1 MRRRAALILTWAV
14 LLLTGRPVLAQ
25 PALWTVRGPHATVV
39 LFGSVHLLP
48 PGLDWR
54 PPALTQALASAK
66 EIWFELPI
74 DAATAIAAQKLAM
87 DKGLLAKGG
96 DLFGTLS
103 PADADRLRAACAQV
117 AVPPALLATMR
128 PWLAEVT
135 LSLAQDAQAGGAAGQ
150 GVDQQISDHVAVSV
164 PRRAFETARQQ
175 IDFLAAAPM
184 AEQLASLDETITEI
198 ANDPTLFQRVVNA
211 WLSGDVVA
219 LRKDA
224 LEPLIKSSPG
234 MYRRLITD
242 RNRHWA
248 SVLARRLKGGNGVI
262 VVVVGTA
269 HLIGP
274 DGVPALL
281 RARGFNVDGPGL
293 ESGAAPR
300 STTASAH

>member
-1 MRRRAALILTWAV
+1 MRRRVALVLAWALS
-14 LLLTGRPVLAQ
+14 LLGSGPVLAQ
-25 PALWTVRGPHATVV
+25 PAVWTVRGPHATLV

-54 PPALTQALASAK
+54 PPSLTQALTSAR

-74 DAATAIAAQKLAM
+74 DGATAAAAQKLAT
-87 DKGLLAKGG
+87 DKGLLATG
-96 DLFGTLS
+96 DLFASLS
-103 PADADRLRAACAQV
+103 PADAERLRAACARV
-117 AVPPALLATMR
+117 AVPPALVAAMR

-135 LSLAQDAQAGGAAGQ
+135 LSLAQDAQAGGAAGE
-150 GVDQQISDHVAVSV
+150 GVDQQLSDQIAASV
-164 PRRAFETARQQ
+164 PRHAFETPRQQ
-175 IDFLAAAPM
+175 IDFLAAAPV
-184 AEQLASLDETITEI
+184 AEQLASLDETIDEI
-198 ANDPTLFQRVVNA
+198 TNDPDLFLRVVNS
-211 WLSGDVVA
+211 WLKGDVAA

-248 SVLARRLKGGNGVI
+248 SVLGRRLKTGHGMI

-274 DGVPALL
+274 QGVPTLL
-281 RARGFNVDGPGL
+281 RERGFDVDGPGL
-293 ESGAAPR
+293 ETQSAQR
-300 STTASAH
+300 SASASAH

>member
-1 MRRRAALILTWAV
+1 MRRRLALALAGA
-14 LLLTGRPVLAQ
+14 LLFLSSRPALAL

-48 PGLDWR
+48 PGLDWQ
-54 PPALTQALASAK
+54 PPALAQALTSAK

-74 DAATAIAAQKLAM
+74 DGATAATAQKLAM
-87 DKGLLAKGG
+87 EKGLLVKG
-96 DLFGTLS
+96 DLFGRLS
-103 PADADRLRAACAQV
+103 PADAERLRTACARV
-117 AVPPALLATMR
+117 AVPPSLIATMR

-150 GVDQQISDHVAVSV
+150 GVDQQLSDHLAASI
-164 PRRAFETARQQ
+164 PRHAFETARQQ

-184 AEQLASLDETITEI
+184 AEQLASLDETIAEI
-198 ANDPTLFQRVVNA
+198 ADDPDLFKRVVDS
-211 WLSGDVVA
+211 WLRGDTAA

-234 MYRRLITD
+234 MYKRLITD

-248 SVLARRLKGGNGVI
+248 SVLARRLKAGDGVI

-274 DGVPALL
+274 QGVPALL
-281 RARGFNVDGPGL
+281 RQHGFDVDGPGL
-293 ESGAAPR
+293 EGESAQR
-300 STTASAH
+300 STPASAH